1 MEELLKPILADAD
14 GADIGPLIHL
24 VDAIR
29 PRRPEDSETA
39 VRALSALALH
49 LRSFPAQA
57 NAFRTYLLNLLATRR
72 HVHLYTDTGVLANEG
87 FFTTLRKRI
96 AHRFLPEEVRDD
108 YLKDVFGLVF
118 HRPTDYRWVALVPD
132 ATWGELLDALG
143 FDSGGDH
150 DAYGR
155 ILRELLEALLVLS
168 YRVAAVGLEPELV
181 RNYPEIEHFESPF
194 LAQNAEIRQYYER
207 YIGCLAGS
215 GEYEAFDDRHIRV
228 LLEQCDEVL
237 EKIRRLARQNGASI
251 SLTYHLQR
259 ATQMIARMHALLD
272 IADPAHAALRRTA
285 ALELMRE
292 LVREENGKYG
302 IVSVVRRVTDLLALQ
317 VTENAS
323 RTGEHYAASTRT
335 EYFAMLRSAG
345 GAGFIVGFMALV
357 KILMGKLTLAPIM
370 QAVCN
375 SMNYSLGFVL
385 VHLMHFTIATKQPA
399 MTAATIAATME
410 QSTEKKRTSLEGV
423 VELIAV
429 VLRTQFLA
437 IIGNV
442 MVALPVSF
450 TIALALTYGFGAS
463 PLSPEKALHLLHDID
478 PFHSLALFYAAIAG
492 VCLFLAGL
500 ISGYYDNKCAY
511 NRIPQRIVQLRWLG
525 MILGERLR
533 ARFAAYIGNNLGALA
548 GNFFFGIM
556 LGSMATL
563 GWILGLPIDIRH
575 VTFSAAYLSYATVA
589 LGFEVPLTTVL
600 ISCAG
605 IALIGLVNLTVSFSL
620 ALYVAMKSRGVYFS
634 RFGELLGLLVRRFVA
649 NPRDFFLPP
658 REPMEPPPSPPG
670 VPGAAG

>member
-1 MEELLKPILADAD
+1 MEALLTPILANPD
-14 GADIGPLIHL
+14 GADIGPLVRL

-29 PRRPEDSETA
+29 PHRPDESDVA
-39 VRALSALALH
+39 VRSLAALSLH
-49 LRSFPAQA
+49 LRTFPAQA
-57 NAFRTYLLNLLATRR
+57 HALRTYLLNLLASRR

-118 HRPTDYRWVALVPD
+118 HKPTDHRWVSLVPD
-132 ATWGELLDALG
+132 AAWGELLDALG
-143 FDSGGDH
+143 FEARGDH

-181 RNYPEIEHFESPF
+181 RNYAELEHFESPF
-194 LAQNAEIRQYYER
+194 LAQNAEVRQYYER
-207 YIGCLAGS
+207 YMACVAEEEGAG
-215 GEYEAFDDRHIRV
+215 EFDDRHIRV
-228 LLEQCDEVL
+228 LLDQCVDVL

-259 ATQMIARMHALLD
+259 ASQMIERMNALLD
-272 IADPAHAALRRTA
+272 LVDPAHASLRRTA
-285 ALELMRE
+285 GLQLLRD

-302 IVSVVRRVTDLLALQ
+302 IVSVVRRNTDLLALQ

-323 RTGEHYAASTRT
+323 RTGEHYAASSRE

-345 GAGFIVGFMALV
+345 GAGFIVGFMALI
-357 KILMGKLTLAPIM
+357 KIAMSKFTLAPIM
-370 QAVCN
+370 QALTN
-375 SMNYSLGFVL
+375 SMNYSFGFMLIHVL
-385 VHLMHFTIATKQPA
+385 HFTVATKQPA

-410 QSTEKKRTSLEGV
+410 QSTEKKRASLEGV

-437 IIGNV
+437 ILGNV

-450 TIALALTYGFGAS
+450 AIAMALTYGFETP
-463 PLSPEKALHLLHDID
+463 PLTPEKALHLLHDID
-478 PFHSLALFYAAIAG
+478 PFRSLALFYAAIAG

-556 LGSMATL
+556 LGSMGTL

-575 VTFSAAYLSYATVA
+575 VTFSAAYLSYATVG
-589 LGFEVPLTTVL
+589 LGFQMPITTVL

-605 IALIGLVNLTVSFSL
+605 IALIGLTNLAVSFSL

-634 RFGELLGLLVRRFVA
+634 RFGELLGLLVKRFAA

-658 REPMEPPPSPPG
+658 RESGVPPPP
-670 VPGAAG
+670 AADVGR